1 MSHSFQNSLSRETVA
16 LILCLIYVPKQINRI
31 GAGFSNVRNMVGS
44 RLRSNSNAA
53 GAAVRAFS
61 PSSAASSKHGLSPE
75 DGPKEFLS
83 KFLPVRTHTE
93 QDRRRE
99 ELRRSRMTPEQRARE
114 DAEV

>member
-1 MSHSFQNSLSRETVA
+1 MSHSFQNSLSREAVA

-44 RLRSNSNAA
+44 RLRSKSNAA

-61 PSSAASSKHGLSPE
+61 PSSTASSKHGLSPE
-75 DGPKEFLS
+75 DGPKES
-83 KFLPVRTHTE
+83 LPVRTHTE
-93 QDRRRE
+93 EDRRRE
-99 ELRRSRMTPEQRARE
+99 ELRRTRMTPEQRARE